1 MYCPPI
7 VLWSSFFSQLSEIL
21 LFFDI
26 VEGTGIRRVA
36 EVFADPEV
44 DADQAEQVRSF
55 RPGQTST

>member
-1 MYCPPI
+1 
-7 VLWSSFFSQLSEIL
+7 L

-36 EVFADPEV
+36 EVFGDPEV

-55 RPGQTST
+55 STRPDKYLSGLYDSFQSRPTRPQWA